1 MRKPSSAVEKA
12 APGAKR
18 ILSGMVG
25 DMLGLAKKITSKE
38 VSIADT
44 QSENWFQTGEK
55 YYWGRGV
62 PEDYAEACKWFRKA
76 AEQNHIKAQFSLG
89 WCYRHE
95 QGVPLDFD
103 EAAKWFR
110 KAAEQNHAL
119 ATDMLQHCYD
129 DDEAGG
135 QVVSKSCRE
144 RPRESSVLVGCF
156 IDDGQ
161 GGITQDDTEAVKWYR
176 KAAEKDHAQSPIQI
190 WAFATK
196 KDMAFRQTFLK
207 HTNSTNLL
215 GGKQQIGA
223 V

>member
-1 MRKPSSAVEKA
+1 MNEKGDLAVVRKPSSAVEKA

-129 DDEAGG
+129 DDEA
-135 QVVSKSCRE
+135 
-144 RPRESSVLVGCF
+144 
-156 IDDGQ
+156 
-161 GGITQDDTEAVKWYR
+161 AVKWYR
-176 KAAEKDHAQSPIQI
+176 KAAEKGHARAQFWSAGFITMGRVVLRRMTQRRLNGIEKLPSRITHSLNPV
-190 WAFATK
+190 WASATNGDK
-196 KDMAFRQTFLK
+196 ECSQTLLK
-207 HTNSTNLL
+207 HTNSTN
-215 GGKQQIGA
+215 
-223 V
+223 